1 MHPVRVAIIS
11 IVAMVITFA
20 APLVGGMDCIADEAA
35 RVEEAVTG
43 HASARAVARYARPT
57 TGPTQVEIAVVVLDV
72 ERIDDAIQGFSANVL
87 ILARWSDTRLAHD
100 GTGDEWLSLDAVWH
114 PRLQVANLRQAS
126 ATLPEIVEVTPDG
139 TVTYRQ
145 RLLGEFSQKFDLSD
159 FPLDRQTLAIQIVSL
174 GNLQDEVVFAAHP
187 GIPSGIVPEVSISDW
202 EILGSRASTQPYQPM
217 PGVQPR
223 AGYVLEF
230 DAKRFTLYYRTK
242 IILPLLLIVAM
253 SWLVFWIDPE
263 LAGPQISIAVTS
275 VLTLIAYRFMVSG
288 MLPKISYLT
297 RMDWFTSASTML
309 VFLTLVEAT
318 YTVMLTKHGRLER
331 AQTIDR
337 ISRWG
342 VPLAFVLVFAWAFL
356 I

>member
-1 MHPVRVAIIS
+1 MHPARVAIIS

-20 APLVGGMDCIADEAA
+20 APLVGGMDCIADEAVRA
-35 RVEEAVTG
+35 EDAVTG
-43 HASARAVARYARPT
+43 HAPARAVARYARPT
-57 TGPTQVEIAVVVLDV
+57 TEPTQVEIAVVVLDV

-87 ILARWSDTRLAHD
+87 FLARWIDGRLAH
-100 GTGDEWLSLDAVWH
+100 GGSGDEWLSLDTVWH
-114 PRLQVANLRQAS
+114 PRLQVANLRRANS
-126 ATLPEIVEVTPDG
+126 TLPEIVEVTPEG

-145 RLLGEFSQKFDLSD
+145 RLLGDFSQKLDLSD
-159 FPLDRQTLAIQIVSL
+159 FPLDRQTLAIQLVSM
-174 GNLQDEVVFAAHP
+174 GNLDDEVVFAAHP
-187 GIPSGIVPEVSISDW
+187 VIPSGVVPDVSISDW
-202 EILGSRASTQPYQPM
+202 EILGSRARTQAYQPM

-230 DAKRFTLYYRTK
+230 DAKRFIGYYRTK

-263 LAGPQISIAVTS
+263 LAGPQISLAVTS

-318 YTVMLTKHGRLER
+318 YTVMLTKSGRPER
-331 AQTIDR
+331 AQTINR

>member
-1 MHPVRVAIIS
+1 MHPARVAIVS
-11 IVAMVITFA
+11 IVAMVIVLF
-20 APLVGGMDCIADEAA
+20 APLVGRDCNASENVRA
-35 RVEEAVTG
+35 EEAVAEHG
-43 HASARAVARYARPT
+43 PARAVTQFTRPT

-72 ERIDDAIQGFSANVL
+72 ERIDDATQGFSANVL
-87 ILARWSDTRLAHD
+87 FLARWSDERLAHD
-100 GTGDEWLSLDAVWH
+100 GTGDEWLSLDSVWH
-114 PRLQVANLRQAS
+114 PRLQVANLRQATS
-126 ATLPEIVEVTPDG
+126 TLPEIVEVTPDG
-139 TVTYRQ
+139 TVTFRQ
-145 RLLGEFSQKFDLSD
+145 RLLGSYSQKLDLSD
-159 FPLDRQTLAIQIVSL
+159 FPLDHHTLAIQIVSM
-174 GNLQDEVVFAAHP
+174 GNRHDEVVFAAHP
-187 GIPSGIVPEVSISDW
+187 EIPSGVVPDVSISDW
-202 EILGSRASTQPYQPM
+202 EILDSRARTQAYQPM

-230 DAKRFTLYYRTK
+230 DAKRFIGYYRTK
-242 IILPLLLIVAM
+242 VILPLLLIVAM

-263 LAGPQISIAVTS
+263 LAGPQISLAVTS

-318 YTVMLTKHGRLER
+318 YTVMLTKRGRPER

>member
-1 MHPVRVAIIS
+1 MNQSFGSVLKLRGADMTRRTRSWVLA
-11 IVAMVITFA
+11 VIA
-20 APLVGGMDCIADEAA
+20 GLVLVPAD
-35 RVEEAVTG
+35 
-43 HASARAVARYARPT
+43 AVAQYARPT
-57 TGPTQVEIAVVVLDV
+57 TGPTEVEIAVVVLDV
-72 ERIDDAIQGFSANVL
+72 ERIDDAMQGFSANVL
-87 ILARWSDTRLAHD
+87 FVARWSDPRLAHD
-100 GTGDEWLSLDAVWH
+100 GTGDEWRSLDDVWH
-114 PRLQVANLRQAS
+114 PRLQVANLRQGNS
-126 ATLPEIVEVTPDG
+126 TLPEIAEVSPDG

-145 RLLGEFSQKFDLSD
+145 RLLGQFSQKLDLSD
-159 FPLDRQTLAIQIVSL
+159 FPLDHQTLAFQIVAL
-174 GNLQDEVVFAAHP
+174 GNLESDVVFVQHP
-187 GIPSGIVPEVSISDW
+187 DIPSGVVPDVAISDW
-202 EILGSRASTQPYQPM
+202 EILASRARTQAYQPM

-230 DAKRFTLYYRTK
+230 DAKRFLGYYRSK

-275 VLTLIAYRFMVSG
+275 MLTLIAYRFMVGG

-297 RMDWFTSASTML
+297 RMDWFTSASTLL

-318 YTVMLTKHGRLER
+318 VTVMLTKRGRPER

-337 ISRWG
+337 FSRWG
-342 VPLAFVLVFAWAFL
+342 FPLAYVFVFVWAFL